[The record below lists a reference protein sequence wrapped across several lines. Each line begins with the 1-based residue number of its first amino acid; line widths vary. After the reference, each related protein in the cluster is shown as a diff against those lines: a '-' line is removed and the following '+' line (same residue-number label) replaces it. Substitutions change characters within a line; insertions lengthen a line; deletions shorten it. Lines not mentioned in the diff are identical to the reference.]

1 MHSLRRKVAERLD
14 GIFSKPELDVMA
26 RELLCNLPGVRRND
40 FYLEPVLEADNM
52 RDRILDGW
60 LERLVKGEPLQY
72 VLGFTDFCGV
82 RLKCDP
88 RALIPRQ
95 ETSELVEWV
104 AEEASAEVSLLDIGT
119 GTGCIAIALAK
130 KYPGWSVSA
139 WDISLDALE
148 LANEN
153 AVTNGVTVNFCQKD
167 ILEEQDGGMFDIIVS
182 NPPYI
187 ALSESAGMEPT
198 VLEHEPHI
206 ALFVPDCDPLQFYRA
221 IGLFAKNH
229 LKPEGSIYLEI
240 NPLYADRLENLL
252 EEEGFE
258 VQFRN
263 DISQKRRMAKIHHTN
278 DN

>member
-40 FYLEPVLEADNM
+40 FYLESVLEADNM

-104 AEEASAEVSLLDIGT
+104 AEEASAEISLLDIGT

-167 ILEEQDGGMFDIIVS
+167 ILEEQDGGMFDVIVS

>member
-40 FYLEPVLEADNM
+40 FYLESVLEADNM

-167 ILEEQDGGMFDIIVS
+167 ILEEQDGGMFDVIVS

>member
-130 KYPGWSVSA
+130 KYPGWCVSA

>member
-14 GIFSKPELDVMA
+14 GIFSKPELDVMT

-167 ILEEQDGGMFDIIVS
+167 ILEEQDGGMFDVIVS

>member
-40 FYLEPVLEADNM
+40 FYLESVLEADNM